1 MMTQATQTQGAASP
15 PSGWVETTLGEI
27 VKTNLSSISRDYPF
41 DEILYLDTGSITEN
55 RIESLQKIKTKD
67 APSRAKRILQP
78 NDIVYSNVRPVQK
91 HFGVI
96 ENPQDNLVAS
106 TGFTTITT
114 NIDKAFPKFI
124 YYLISQDSAIN
135 FFQQIAEHSTS
146 AYPSIRPEHI
156 ESFVINLPPL
166 PEQRAIAGV
175 LSAFDDKIELLRE
188 QNKTLEATAQAIFGE
203 WFGKYSP
210 DRPEELPEGWR
221 VGKIEDLVLKMNSG
235 GTPSTKQSEYYGK
248 GYNWFST
255 KEFQDNFLF
264 ASEKTITKDGLNNS
278 SAKLF
283 PANTVLMAIYAAPTV
298 GRLAILTQESTF
310 NQAAV
315 GLVADEN
322 LVNYG
327 FIYLLLKTLRNDFN
341 NLANGAAQQNLNVG
355 LVRNFP
361 IIIPAKKILQK
372 FDGLVQPMFEKIRE
386 NSQQIQT
393 LSTFRDTLLPRLMRG
408 EVRVGF

>member
-1 MMTQATQTQGAASP
+1 MTQATQTQGAASP

-166 PEQRAIAGV
+166 LEQRAIAGV

-188 QNKTLEATAQAIFGE
+188 QNKTLEASAQAIFGE

-210 DRPEELPEGWR
+210 DRPEDLPEGWR
-221 VGKIEDLVLKMNSG
+221 VGKIGEIIQRFSIPYKCTKSDLEPKGKTKIFDQGTSG
-235 GTPSTKQSEYYGK
+235 LYGYTSRQPDFEASKENPVILFTNHTCNYWFVDYSFCAIQNVIPYRGKDNYDVYFLYFMTKGSIEFIEYKGHWPDFEAKDFIIPPANLAEKFSKFSKPILEKISE
-248 GYNWFST
+248 
-255 KEFQDNFLF
+255 
-264 ASEKTITKDGLNNS
+264 NNS
-278 SAKLF
+278 
-283 PANTVLMAIYAAPTV
+283 
-298 GRLAILTQESTF
+298 
-310 NQAAV
+310 
-315 GLVADEN
+315 
-322 LVNYG
+322 
-327 FIYLLLKTLRNDFN
+327 
-341 NLANGAAQQNLNVG
+341 
-355 LVRNFP
+355 
-361 IIIPAKKILQK
+361 
-372 FDGLVQPMFEKIRE
+372 
-386 NSQQIQT
+386 QIQT
-393 LSTFRDTLLPRLMRG
+393 LSTFRDTLLPRLMRR